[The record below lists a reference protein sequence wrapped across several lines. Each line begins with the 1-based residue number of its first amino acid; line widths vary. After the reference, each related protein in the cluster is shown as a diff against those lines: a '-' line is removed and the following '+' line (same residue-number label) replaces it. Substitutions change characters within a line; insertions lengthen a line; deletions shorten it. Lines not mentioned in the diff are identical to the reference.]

1 MIMKS
6 QFFGFTDSG
15 VRFTFLFS
23 MSSIQLK
30 LTGNQMASSVTGLQ
44 PDNSTYPEVDGELIK
59 FLFNQIF

>member
-15 VRFTFLFS
+15 VRFTFLFP

-30 LTGNQMASSVTGLQ
+30 LTGNQMASSVNRTAARKQHLPRG
-44 PDNSTYPEVDGELIK
+44 
-59 FLFNQIF
+59 